1 MEGRLVDLTLALD
14 DKPGELTHVSDI
26 IASTGA
32 NIVLVRHSRGDINMD
47 INSCFLTLQMETR
60 NKAHADEVRE
70 ALRAAGYQIVK

>member
-1 MEGRLVDLTLALD
+1 
-14 DKPGELTHVSDI
+14 
-26 IASTGA
+26 
-32 NIVLVRHSRGDINMD
+32 MD